1 MKKTFSLAMVA
12 LLMSACTQSPTGREQ
27 LLFNNEST
35 MAQMGTQSFDELKKK
50 EKIDS
55 DPKTN
60 QYVQCVAGA
69 ITRVLPAEQQGDWE
83 VVVFDSKEVN
93 AFALPGKKIGV
104 YSGLLKVAQTPDQLA
119 AVIGHEVGHVL
130 AHHSNERLTQN
141 QIYSGVSVL
150 AAVALG
156 LSNVDNKG
164 LYMAALGVG
173 ATVGVLLPYSRKHE
187 SEADQIGLE
196 LMAKAGFDPNQ
207 AVVLWHNMEQ
217 NAGKTPPELLSTHP
231 SPASR
236 IQALSDE
243 VPKVMPYYQKAAI
256 HPQCKRASN

>member
-1 MKKTFSLAMVA
+1 MKKCLGAA
-12 LLMSACTQSPTGREQ
+12 LLVFLLSACSHSPTGRSQ
-27 LLFNNEST
+27 LLFNNESK
-35 MAQMGTQSFDELKKK
+35 MAQMGDQSFEELKKQQ
-50 EKIDS
+50 KIDK

-69 ITRVLPAEQQGDWE
+69 ITRVLPAEQQGNWE

-104 YSGLLKVAQTPDQLA
+104 YTGLLAVAQTPDQLA

-130 AHHSNERLTQN
+130 AHHANERLTQN
-141 QIYSGVSVL
+141 QIYTGVSVL

-156 LSNVDNKG
+156 MSDIDNKG

-173 ATVGVLLPYSRKHE
+173 ATVGILLPYSRKHE

-196 LMAKAGFDPNQ
+196 LMAKAGFNPNQ
-207 AVVLWHNMEQ
+207 AVVLWQNMEKSGGQ
-217 NAGKTPPELLSTHP
+217 TPPQLLSTHP

-236 IQALSDE
+236 IQALSAE
-243 VPKVMPYYQKAAI
+243 VPKVMPLYQRAAI
-256 HPQCKRASN
+256 RPQCKKP